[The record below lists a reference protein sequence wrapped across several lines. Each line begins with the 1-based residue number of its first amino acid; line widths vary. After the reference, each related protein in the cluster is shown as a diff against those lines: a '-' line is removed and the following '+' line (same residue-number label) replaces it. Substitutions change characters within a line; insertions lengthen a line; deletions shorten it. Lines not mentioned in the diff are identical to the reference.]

1 MTTDKENIEVPKNH
15 PMESILDI
23 EEGTTM
29 VPAVKRT
36 TELVVSGQYD
46 EKDDEIDEQ
55 FQEVYDLSL
64 EAFEQQSQEAELV
77 EGRYKARNG
86 EIAAQYLNIALNA
99 AKDKATLKGNK
110 DKLSLAAEKVTG
122 AKTTNNNLIVG
133 DRNEILKTL
142 MGQDAK
148 PEPIDITPEPVE
160 AEVIPNDET
169 E

>member
-1 MTTDKENIEVPKNH
+1 MTTEKKDIEVPINH
-15 PMESILDI
+15 PMEGILDI

-46 EKDDEIDEQ
+46 NKDDEIDGQ

-99 AKDKATLKGNK
+99 AKDKATLKVNK
-110 DKLSLAAEKVTG
+110 DKLSLAAEKTTG
-122 AKTTNNNLIVG
+122 TKVGTQNNLIVG
-133 DRNEILKTL
+133 DRNDIIKAL
-142 MGQDAK
+142 MEGQQK
-148 PEPIDITPEPVE
+148 PEPIDVTPETPDE
-160 AEVIPNDET
+160 AE
-169 E
+169 